1 MASRR
6 QLAMNYSTALDTV
19 VIHHVSR
26 NYHVEVCL
34 ISSLFC
40 LFGLLR
46 HFDRKMSNQKKS
58 RSHGKTN
65 RNFTCM
71 KNLVV
76 SPWDRLFGITIYFKL
91 CTTKTHLFFLLHFD
105 RILSDQKKSRSHGKT
120 NRNFT
125 CMKNLL
131 VSPWD
136 RLFRITIYFKKH
148 FYTHKFLP
156 PLYK

>member
-46 HFDRKMSNQKKS
+46 HFDRKKK
-58 RSHGKTN
+58 N
-65 RNFTCM
+65 
-71 KNLVV
+71 
-76 SPWDRLFGITIYFKL
+76 
-91 CTTKTHLFFLLHFD
+91 
-105 RILSDQKKSRSHGKT
+105 KKKRATSIARQQEIS
-120 NRNFT
+120 FA
-125 CMKNLL
+125 
-131 VSPWD
+131 
-136 RLFRITIYFKKH
+136 
-148 FYTHKFLP
+148 
-156 PLYK
+156 